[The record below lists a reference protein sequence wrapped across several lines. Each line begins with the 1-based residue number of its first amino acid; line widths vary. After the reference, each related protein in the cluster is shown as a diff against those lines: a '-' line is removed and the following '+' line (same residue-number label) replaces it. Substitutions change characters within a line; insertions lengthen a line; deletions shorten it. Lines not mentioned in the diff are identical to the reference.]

1 MTKATE
7 LLFGENR
14 ATIVER
20 SVNTLE
26 QKRRK
31 LEAQILAVKYKDQ
44 QEKGALYVNDKSDK
58 IGFAVEKR
66 IVENIQ
72 KLKIL
77 PVIESAPVSIDQPNG
92 SSKVDIILMLPS
104 GRVVGVQVYS
114 APEYYS
120 ATGAEQ

>member
-44 QEKGALYVNDKSDK
+44 QEKGALYVNDK
-58 IGFAVEKR
+58 
-66 IVENIQ
+66 
-72 KLKIL
+72 
-77 PVIESAPVSIDQPNG
+77 
-92 SSKVDIILMLPS
+92 
-104 GRVVGVQVYS
+104 
-114 APEYYS
+114 
-120 ATGAEQ
+120 